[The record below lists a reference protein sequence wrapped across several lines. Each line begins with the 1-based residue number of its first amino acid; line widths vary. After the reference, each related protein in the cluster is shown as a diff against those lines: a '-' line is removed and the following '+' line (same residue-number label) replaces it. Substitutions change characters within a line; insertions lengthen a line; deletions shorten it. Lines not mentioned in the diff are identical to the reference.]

1 MRRPIRTR
9 RLSIAAI
16 EACALF
22 VLLSFA
28 GIRSFWTWDA
38 LSTGSQAIG
47 LMGGYLVYT
56 QASGK
61 GVIYSESGHLSGSMQ
76 PHLLDMPKSFLGFAA
91 KTNVFS
97 SPFGIEKDFA
107 LRVPLWFPLFLLLV
121 YSGRW
126 LIARPANTPAFQVI
140 AKQP

>member
-1 MRRPIRTR
+1 
-9 RLSIAAI
+9 
-16 EACALF
+16 
-22 VLLSFA
+22 
-28 GIRSFWTWDA
+28 
-38 LSTGSQAIG
+38 
-47 LMGGYLVYT
+47 MGGYLVYT

-76 PHLLDMPKSFLGFAA
+76 PHLLDMPNSFLGFAA

-107 LRVPLWFPLFLLLV
+107 LRVPLWFPLLLLLV
-121 YSGRW
+121 YSRRW
-126 LIARPANTPAFQVI
+126 LIARPANAPAFQVV